1 MERTG
6 LLPFPGSRQLKL
18 KKSFKLGICSL
29 PMTCSK
35 EEISKAFG
43 RFTNAE
49 QEALHRLFI
58 QVLNSLHENI
68 EDEFESI
75 CLETQAG
82 TILDTVDQLVEEQSL
97 DSLCSD
103 KTDVGDVWQN
113 VSTVK
118 KNEIQHLTGVLQM
131 AEEHKRVMRARVER
145 LKKELQEF
153 SGSADVFE
161 KIKTGILDCNGTSNN
176 SKLHDLQLL

>member
-35 EEISKAFG
+35 E
-43 RFTNAE
+43 
-49 QEALHRLFI
+49 
-58 QVLNSLHENI
+58 VLNSLHENI

-153 SGSADVFE
+153 SGSADVIE

>member
-1 MERTG
+1 MAAALVGKYSKVNESKYEEPNAWLTAYAAEPSSPFSHN
-6 LLPFPGSRQLKL
+6 LLGSTMALVLHGSPRASAHHVWPLAHPCL
-18 KKSFKLGICSL
+18 PYALTPEVGITL
-29 PMTCSK
+29 LTTLTAITWQP
-35 EEISKAFG
+35 
-43 RFTNAE
+43 R
-49 QEALHRLFI
+49 
-58 QVLNSLHENI
+58 
-68 EDEFESI
+68 
-75 CLETQAG
+75 
-82 TILDTVDQLVEEQSL
+82 
-97 DSLCSD
+97 
-103 KTDVGDVWQN
+103 TDVGDVWQN

-153 SGSADVFE
+153 SGSADVIE

>member
-58 QVLNSLHENI
+58 
-68 EDEFESI
+68 
-75 CLETQAG
+75 QAG

-153 SGSADVFE
+153 SGSADVIE

>member
-1 MERTG
+1 MG
-6 LLPFPGSRQLKL
+6 QGS
-18 KKSFKLGICSL
+18 SSSSSSSL
-29 PMTCSK
+29 
-35 EEISKAFG
+35 EISKAFG

-58 QVLNSLHENI
+58 Q
-68 EDEFESI
+68 DEFESI

-131 AEEHKRVMRARVER
+131 AEEHKRVMRVRVER

-153 SGSADVFE
+153 SGTADVIE